1 MCSRWGHCHMA
12 LLDGQGLDLAVSL
25 RQPVHHREARK
36 GSGLTS
42 TLVLSCKS
50 LLLKLELGANAVL
63 NRQVVHQSSAGKIL
77 YGESNALEQSHLFIV
92 LSADRRAVNY
102 GS

>member
-1 MCSRWGHCHMA
+1 M
-12 LLDGQGLDLAVSL
+12 LAVGALSCGL
-25 RQPVHHREARK
+25 TRRSGPGLGGVFTPPVHHREALK

-42 TLVLSCKS
+42 TLVLSFKS

-92 LSADRRAVNY
+92 LPADRRAVNY